1 MDEAPKTALATL
13 VMRVVWMSA
22 LVGLGMQALTL
33 TVGVALG
40 GSPSLASAL
49 IGAAGKVSWSTTVCA
64 ALAVGLSVPRA
75 TLPGTAL
82 WGLVAAPASFHL
94 ARAVQQALGAAAG
107 LSAAAATPALVVW
120 GTAGLKGAQY
130 ALLGLVLLRLNQRAE
145 APILAYLGVGALL
158 GLTFGGLILGL
169 GVQAGTLAPTAAAL
183 APAAVNELVFPAL
196 CAGVVY
202 VTTRAGALLGG
213 ERTAHKQS

>member
-40 GSPSLASAL
+40 GSPSLASAV
-49 IGAAGKVSWSTTVCA
+49 IGAVGKVSWSTTVCA

-82 WGLVAAPASFHL
+82 WGLIAAPASFHL

-130 ALLGLVLLRLNQRAE
+130 ALLGLVLLWLNRRAE
-145 APILAYLGVGALL
+145 APILAYLGVGALM

-169 GVQAGTLAPTAAAL
+169 GVQGGTIAPTATAL
-183 APAAVNELVFPAL
+183 LPAAVNELIFPAW
-196 CAGVVY
+196 CAGGGY
-202 VTTRAGALLGG
+202 ATTRAGAWLGG
-213 ERTAHKQS
+213 QTAHN

>member
-145 APILAYLGVGALL
+145 APITAYLGAGALL

-183 APAAVNELVFPAL
+183 APAAVNELIFPAL

-213 ERTAHKQS
+213 ANRT

>member
-1 MDEAPKTALATL
+1 MDEAPKTALASL

-40 GSPSLASAL
+40 GSPTLASAVV
-49 IGAAGKVSWSTTVCA
+49 GAVGKVSWSTTVCA

-82 WGLVAAPASFHL
+82 WGLIAAPASFHL

-107 LSAAAATPALVVW
+107 LSAAATPALVLW

-130 ALLGLVLLRLNQRAE
+130 AILGLVLLRLNRRAE
-145 APILAYLGVGALL
+145 ASILVYLTVGALL

-169 GVQAGTLAPTAAAL
+169 GVQAGTLAPTAAAIL
-183 APAAVNELVFPAL
+183 PAAVNEVIFPAL

-213 ERTAHKQS
+213 AQNN

>member
-40 GSPSLASAL
+40 GSPSLASAV
-49 IGAAGKVSWSTTVCA
+49 IGAVGKVSWSTTVCA

-82 WGLVAAPASFHL
+82 WGLIAAPASFHL

-130 ALLGLVLLRLNQRAE
+130 ALLGLVLLWLNRR
-145 APILAYLGVGALL
+145 PGLSIFIYLTVGAVLGFAFGGPIIVL
-158 GLTFGGLILGL
+158 GLFGGAI
-169 GVQAGTLAPTAAAL
+169 APKAAAL
-183 APAAVNELVFPAL
+183 LPAAVNELIFPAL

-202 VTTRAGALLGG
+202 ITTRAGALLGG
-213 ERTAHKQS
+213 TQNS

>member
-145 APILAYLGVGALL
+145 APITAYLSVGALL

-169 GVQAGTLAPTAAAL
+169 GVQAGTLAPTATAL
-183 APAAVNELVFPAL
+183 APAAVNELIFPAL

-213 ERTAHKQS
+213 ANRR

>member
-1 MDEAPKTALATL
+1 MSEAPKTALATL

-33 TVGVALG
+33 TVGVVLG
-40 GSPSLASAL
+40 GSPTLAAAV
-49 IGAAGKVSWSTTVCA
+49 IGAVGKVSWSTTVCA
-64 ALAVGLSVPRA
+64 ALAVGLAVPRA
-75 TLPGTAL
+75 SLPGTAL
-82 WGLVAAPASFHL
+82 WGLIAAPASFHL
-94 ARAVQQALGAAAG
+94 ARAVQQALNAAAG

-130 ALLGLVLLRLNQRAE
+130 ASLGLLLLSLNRRAE
-145 APILAYLGVGALL
+145 APLSRYLGAGALT
-158 GLTFGGLILGL
+158 GLLFGGLLVGL
-169 GVQAGTLAPTAAAL
+169 GVSGGVIAPTALAI

-202 VTTRAGALLGG
+202 LTTRAEALLGG
-213 ERTAHKQS
+213 ERTS

>member
-40 GSPSLASAL
+40 GSPSLASAV
-49 IGAAGKVSWSTTVCA
+49 IGAVGKVSWSTTVCA

-82 WGLVAAPASFHL
+82 WGLIAAPASFHL

-130 ALLGLVLLRLNQRAE
+130 ALLGLVLLWLNRRAE
-145 APILAYLGVGALL
+145 APILAYLGVGALM

-169 GVQAGTLAPTAAAL
+169 GVQGGTIAPTAAAL
-183 APAAVNELVFPAL
+183 LPAAVNELIFPAL

-213 ERTAHKQS
+213 QTAHN

>member
-1 MDEAPKTALATL
+1 MSEAPRTALATL

-40 GSPSLASAL
+40 ASPSLAAAV
-49 IGAAGKVSWSTTVCA
+49 IGAVGKVSWSTTVCA
-64 ALAVGLSVPRA
+64 ALAVGLAVPRA
-75 TLPGTAL
+75 SLPGTAL
-82 WGLVAAPASFHL
+82 WGLIAAPASFHL
-94 ARAVQQALGAAAG
+94 ARAIQQALNAAAG
-107 LSAAAATPALVVW
+107 LSAAAASPAWVIW
-120 GTAGLKGAQY
+120 GTAGLKGGQY
-130 ALLGLVLLRLNQRAE
+130 ALLGLLLLSLNRRAE
-145 APILAYLGVGALL
+145 APITTYLGVGALL
-158 GLTFGGLILGL
+158 GLLFGGMILAL
-169 GVQAGTLAPTAAAL
+169 GVQGGTIAPTAAAI

-213 ERTAHKQS
+213 ERAS

>member
-107 LSAAAATPALVVW
+107 LSAAAATPALVGW

-130 ALLGLVLLRLNQRAE
+130 ALLGLVLLRLNQQAE
-145 APILAYLGVGALL
+145 APITAYLSVGALL

-169 GVQAGTLAPTAAAL
+169 GVQAGTLAPTATAL
-183 APAAVNELVFPAL
+183 APAAVNELIFPAL

-202 VTTRAGALLGG
+202 VTTRAGALLG
-213 ERTAHKQS
+213 AAKNN

>member
-40 GSPSLASAL
+40 GSPSLASAV
-49 IGAAGKVSWSTTVCA
+49 IGAVGKVSWSTTVCA
-64 ALAVGLSVPRA
+64 ALAVGLAVPRA
-75 TLPGTAL
+75 SLPGTAL
-82 WGLVAAPASFHL
+82 WGLIAAPASFHL
-94 ARAVQQALGAAAG
+94 ARSVQQALGAAAG
-107 LSAAAATPALVVW
+107 LSATAAAPALVIW

-130 ALLGLVLLRLNQRAE
+130 ALLGLVLLSLNRRAE
-145 APILAYLGVGALL
+145 APILAYLAVGALL

-169 GVQAGTLAPTAAAL
+169 GVQGGTIAPTAAAIV
-183 APAAVNELVFPAL
+183 PAAVNELIFPAL

-202 VTTRAGALLGG
+202 ITTRAGVLLGG
-213 ERTAHKQS
+213 AKNN